1 MCWCL
6 SHCRVV
12 ALVLAEVVLADEA
25 LSTHCAGEGPHAC
38 VRSVVVDELGTLCEA
53 LLALGAGEGPLTSV

>member
-1 MCWCL
+1 MCGHL
-6 SHCRVV
+6 GHCGVV

-25 LSTHCAGEGPHAC
+25 LPAHCAGEWPHAR